1 MQSAQKRKQFQARN
15 TALEMLQDRGYVVP
29 DVHFKFTFEE
39 FLNIGF
45 YDIYIP
51 NKDESEYTYVHFS
64 KQDKQL
70 TINNLKNIYSNI
82 LEETDNIYVHVILIL
97 NDAPNSAVKTA
108 LKSTDFTNIEYFLYD
123 DLVINITKHAIMPRF
138 DIVKDPK
145 EIKVILARYNATK
158 QQLPKFLSTDPIPK
172 YFNAKSGTIFRIGA
186 KSATV
191 GEAIRYRIVR

>member
-1 MQSAQKRKQFQARN
+1 MQSVQKRKQFQARN
-15 TALEMLQDRGYVVP
+15 TTLEMLQDRGYVIP
-29 DVHFKFTFEE
+29 EKHFDFTFEE

-51 NKDESEYTYVHFS
+51 NEDESEYTYIHFS

-97 NDAPNSAVKTA
+97 NDEPNSAVKTA
-108 LKSTDFTNIEYFLYD
+108 LKSADFSNIEYFLYE
-123 DLVINITKHAIMPRF
+123 DLIINITKHAIMPRF
-138 DIVKDPK
+138 EIVKDADEVK
-145 EIKVILARYNATK
+145 TILKRYNATK

-172 YFNAKSGTIFRIGA
+172 YFNAKSGTIFRIAA

>member
-1 MQSAQKRKQFQARN
+1 MQSAEKRKQFQARN
-15 TALEMLQDRGYVVP
+15 TTLEMLQDRGYVVP
-29 DVHFKFTFEE
+29 DIHFEFTFEE

-64 KQDKQL
+64 KNDKQL

-108 LKSTDFTNIEYFLYD
+108 LKSTDFANIEYFLYD

-138 DIVKDPK
+138 DIVKDSE
-145 EIKVILARYNATK
+145 EIKVILDRYNATK

-172 YFNAKSGTIFRIGA
+172 YFNAKSGTIFRISA

-191 GEAIRYRIVR
+191 GEVIRYRIVR

>member
-15 TALEMLQDRGYVVP
+15 TVLEMLQDRGYVVP
-29 DVHFKFTFEE
+29 DVHFEFTFEE

-45 YDIYIP
+45 SDIYIP

-64 KQDKQL
+64 KQEKQL
-70 TINNLKNIYSNI
+70 TINNLKNIYANI

-97 NDAPNSAVKTA
+97 NDEPNSIVKTS
-108 LKSTDFTNIEYFLYD
+108 LKGADHSNIEYFLYN
-123 DLVINITKHAIMPRF
+123 DLNINITKHAIMPRF
-138 DIVKDPK
+138 EIVSDSD
-145 EIKVILARYNATK
+145 EIKKILTRYNATK
-158 QQLPKFLSTDPIPK
+158 QQLPKFLATDPIPK
-172 YFNAKSGTIFRIGA
+172 YFNAKSGTIFRIAA